1 MKSPA
6 PRSISVEELKL
17 IRMET
22 GMVGRGS
29 TTAKWETKIDPQDAV
44 RPIQLAGLS
53 SPAACTI
60 EKSKESNYHHETIEE
75 GGLSTIYS
83 NDTDAAINDNHKNDS
98 VEDEKEKTDED
109 EYDSDGETE
118 GANGILHKRK
128 DLTSCSDAASS
139 LTSPIV
145 FSELKMKEL
154 IGGGGFGQVPCT
166 YWAGPGAIIT

>member
-60 EKSKESNYHHETIEE
+60 EKSKESNYRHETIEE

-83 NDTDAAINDNHKNDS
+83 NDTDAAAAAAINDNHKNDN

-109 EYDSDGETE
+109 EY
-118 GANGILHKRK
+118 N
-128 DLTSCSDAASS
+128 
-139 LTSPIV
+139 
-145 FSELKMKEL
+145 
-154 IGGGGFGQVPCT
+154 
-166 YWAGPGAIIT
+166 Y